1 LKKKIIL
8 ICFIFTI
15 TVIISIISVRKI
27 ITVDLPLYV
36 DITVENIEK
45 KINNNETFALYI
57 YQQACAGCSNI
68 KPIINAYIKKNDE
81 EIYAVDLNSTE
92 NKSYFAQTLEISAT
106 PTIIF
111 FYQGNEKDRI
121 IGIFDYDM
129 LHKKMNDLKKK

>member
-1 LKKKIIL
+1 MKKKIIL

>member
-1 LKKKIIL
+1 MKKKIIL

-111 FYQGNEKDRI
+111 F
-121 IGIFDYDM
+121 
-129 LHKKMNDLKKK
+129 

>member
-1 LKKKIIL
+1 MKKKIIL

-129 LHKKMNDLKKK
+129 LQKKMNDLKKK